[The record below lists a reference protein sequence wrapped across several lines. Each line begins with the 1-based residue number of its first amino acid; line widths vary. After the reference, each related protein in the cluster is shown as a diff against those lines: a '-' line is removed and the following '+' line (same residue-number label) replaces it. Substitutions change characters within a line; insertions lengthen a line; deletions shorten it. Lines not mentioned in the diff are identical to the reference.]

1 MSMPFPV
8 ISTLAMRLMAVIVLI
23 PLSGSFF
30 SFCRIRRPLR
40 IAVLA
45 ALLAH
50 VFRSRT
56 ARMTGV
62 ARVTIST
69 PLARE
74 HCAAISENNTRQQY
88 CQAFMHG

>member
-56 ARMTGV
+56 TRMTGV

-74 HCAAISENNTRQQY
+74 H
-88 CQAFMHG
+88 